1 MGIKK
6 NKLKKSKRI
15 RFKKNRILLK
25 YIKNKGKAFIA
36 FMLILIIIIL
46 SSIHIIFK
54 KNKNNH
60 MRNPNKIYNS
70 HKINIS
76 IKNNENLYW
85 NSQTSLEIDKVIEDI
100 KELNNGKIS
109 YENKEDFKKRENPKV
124 SLVIAL
130 YNQENNIKSIYA
142 SILKQEMKDIEI
154 IFVNDASKDNSEK
167 IVKELMEKD
176 ERIVYIKNE
185 INKRA
190 FYSRNRGILSAKG
203 EYILIIDPD
212 DLLIN
217 NILIKAYETSKE
229 YDLDIVQFYI
239 MVGYR
244 HSPNLWRELKYTNGI
259 LKTNSDIRN
268 IFYYGIS
275 RNLFDKL
282 IKREVYVNSVKFMKE
297 ELWDENYRIN
307 DDDTAFFGIVHVARS
322 YGFLEQIGYFYI
334 IRPPG
339 SYDINNANNAD
350 EMFRSIFNIMKYFYL
365 QSDNN
370 TLEKSK
376 MAYEYFE
383 KSMNAFGKFIPYVK
397 NGFDFIFNVFE
408 LYLNSPYFNEA
419 QKSHLNEYKNKFLNV
434 QKNK

>member
-1 MGIKK
+1 
-6 NKLKKSKRI
+6 
-15 RFKKNRILLK
+15 
-25 YIKNKGKAFIA
+25 
-36 FMLILIIIIL
+36 
-46 SSIHIIFK
+46 
-54 KNKNNH
+54 

-85 NSQTSLEIDKVIEDI
+85 NSQTSLEIDKVIEEI

-124 SLVIAL
+124 SLVITL

-190 FYSRNRGILSAKG
+190 FYSRNRGILLAKG

-217 NILIKAYETSKE
+217 NILLKAYETSKK

-244 HSPNLWRELKYTNGI
+244 HSPNLWRDLKYTNGI

-275 RNLFDKL
+275 RNLCDKL

-339 SYDINNANNAD
+339 SYDINNSNNAD

-383 KSMNAFGKFIPYVK
+383 KSMNAFGKFKWI
-397 NGFDFIFNVFE
+397 
-408 LYLNSPYFNEA
+408 
-419 QKSHLNEYKNKFLNV
+419 
-434 QKNK
+434 

>member
-6 NKLKKSKRI
+6 SKLIKSKRI

-25 YIKNKGKAFIA
+25 YIKNKSKAIIA

-60 MRNPNKIYNS
+60 MRNHNKIYNS

-85 NSQTSLEIDKVIEDI
+85 NSQTSLEIDKVIEEI

-124 SLVIAL
+124 SLVITL

-190 FYSRNRGILSAKG
+190 FYSRNRGILLAKG

-217 NILIKAYETSKE
+217 NILLKAYETSKK

-244 HSPNLWRELKYTNGI
+244 HSPNLWRDLKYTNGI

-275 RNLFDKL
+275 RNLCDKL

-339 SYDINNANNAD
+339 SYDINNSNNAD

-383 KSMNAFGKFIPYVK
+383 KSMNAFGKFKWI
-397 NGFDFIFNVFE
+397 
-408 LYLNSPYFNEA
+408 
-419 QKSHLNEYKNKFLNV
+419 
-434 QKNK
+434 